1 MLETDI
7 SPYTNFVGP
16 GGITFCSEG
25 VVHAGVVKAS
35 AVYFPDKD
43 GSRLRFED
51 DTYHS
56 KKIFDGTPGEESSF
70 TDLAQEIISFFY
82 HIGASTGQRFIHV
95 PKQEI
100 ARVYDHRE
108 SLSEILQ
115 GKHNAPELL
124 RDKLKATL
132 KFLAT
137 QGIDPMD
144 VGLYGGLQSYLVSRD
159 NRNFKD
165 IDLVFHG
172 IQNVSNMKRLAN
184 LTQIGKTFR
193 SQSRVRSTPED
204 MRRRRHELTRI
215 YIPDDPSGTYLD
227 IKILR
232 NPSDPVSYPYD
243 ATVEKRLNIRGTIV
257 DDSEA
262 FSTPTNYRIRTIEG
276 DVINVSSVKYDF
288 IAGAGNGDLVEVSG
302 MQCKDHNN
310 LLLINPTDDYIRV
323 Q

>member
-1 MLETDI
+1 MIEADI
-7 SPYTNFVGP
+7 LPYTSFVGP

-25 VVHAGVVKAS
+25 VVHGGVVKAS
-35 AVYFPDKD
+35 AVYFPDYD

-51 DTYHS
+51 NTYHS
-56 KKIFDGTPGEESSF
+56 KKIFDGSRGEESSF
-70 TDLAQEIISFFY
+70 TDLAKEIISFFY
-82 HIGASTGQRFIHV
+82 HIGESTGQRFIHV

-108 SLSEILQ
+108 SLFEILQ

-137 QGIDPMD
+137 QDINPRD
-144 VGLYGGLQSYLVSRD
+144 VGLYGGLQSFLVSRA
-159 NRNFKD
+159 NSNFKD

-172 IQNVSNMKRLAN
+172 IENVTNMKRLAS
-184 LTQIGKTFR
+184 LTQLGKTFS

-215 YIPDDPSGTYLD
+215 YLPDDAYGTYLD

-243 ATVEKRLNIRGTIV
+243 ATVAKRMNIRGKIV

-262 FSTPTNYRIRTIEG
+262 FSTPTNYRILTDEG
-276 DVINVSSVKYDF
+276 QYIDVSSVKYDF
-288 IAGAGNGDLVEVSG
+288 IAGAGNGDTVEVSG
-302 MQCKDHNN
+302 MRCKEHNN
-310 LLLINPTDDYIRV
+310 LLLIDPDDDYIRV